1 MVNGSAWIIALFVPA
16 VKVILDESSVT
27 LILEKVEE
35 TSGHL
40 TKSREFVREKK
51 TNKLSRGSFHI
62 FSSSEKVKKKKLR
75 QIKSDKSLTYLV

>member
-40 TKSREFVREKK
+40 TKSREFVRKK
-51 TNKLSRGSFHI
+51 D
-62 FSSSEKVKKKKLR
+62 E
-75 QIKSDKSLTYLV
+75 